1 MNVYLEALGTVLE
14 LTAYIIFTTF
24 NVLISVVRWVLL
36 TVGIL
41 VLVVLSA
48 FTVCDFER
56 DWNRFYGFVWGIRAY
71 YDDLMR
77 RLTYWLWL
85 VRKRYE

>member
-56 DWNRFYGFVWGIRAY
+56 DWNRFYGYVWCIRTY
-71 YDDLMR
+71 FDTWIVKLMR
-77 RLTYWLWL
+77 WL
-85 VRKRYE
+85 VEANKRYE